1 MENQMKTANGK
12 IPKREISEKQRSG
25 KSRNEK
31 SARKEKRENPGTRN
45 QRETAIGKI
54 PKAESDSVNRENAE
68 KSAEI
73 VEKNAIPEITV
84 SEIIEKKA
92 PSTVAAEV
100 LCSESIE
107 SGKDEATAENVK
119 NLENAKTEKNA
130 VSENT
135 ASSYSTATLSQQ
147 TFSAKNPNS
156 RVARYSFSHPRS
168 VSLFPLSVSQDSLSS
183 FTSPRTAHCVPCPAS
198 RIPLPSSRVSC
209 SSSPIPLRAQSLS
222 VGYGKRIIISNINLA
237 VEGGKIVTLIG
248 PNGSGKSTLLKT
260 LANEISSLGGK
271 VFLLGKNMSS
281 LSEKEIAPHLSI
293 LMTERLKSGKMTCRE
308 VVATGRY
315 PYTGRLGL
323 LSPEDWKKTDEAIS
337 LVHAEEVANSLFSE
351 ISDGQRQRIMLARA
365 VAQDTEV
372 IILDEPTSFLDL
384 RHKIDLMKI
393 IRALAR
399 RQKKAVVLS
408 LHELELVKI
417 VSDIVV
423 CLDGKKIV
431 RNGSPSEIFSGN
443 FINRLYSL
451 SDSEF
456 AAEKCRLNLNFDEK
470 KPQKNPENEIE
481 SKNAETENKTENQPD
496 ENNPDVSFQDK
507 NIQKIHGGPAQCAV
521 AMSEVPPSAS
531 LLRSRLPHS
540 LRNAS
545 RLFQRCRNESSAR
558 GNQKIPQTK
567 NQKLHRTKVIM
578 VQGTMSNA
586 GKSFLVAGLCRVFAQ
601 DGYRVSPFKSQNMAL
616 NSFVTKDGLEMGRAQ
631 VMQAEAAGVE
641 PSVFMNPIL
650 LKPTTDS
657 GSQVIVNGEV
667 FGNMSAREYFK
678 FKKSLVPQIVS
689 AFQKLEETSDIIV
702 IEGAGSPAE
711 INLRENDIVNMGLAE
726 IFGAPVILA
735 ADIDRGGVFAQLL
748 GTAELLSKSER
759 SRIKGF
765 VINKF
770 RGDVSLLESGIKAI
784 EKKTKIPCAGTMPYL
799 KISLDD
805 EDSLSSRFEKKDFS
819 LVNLAVVKLPRI
831 SNFTDFDVF
840 EQIPGVSLNYISSK
854 KDFGNLDDF
863 DLVFLPG
870 SKNTI
875 GDLKWLK
882 ENGFDKKILEFAE
895 KKPVFGICGG
905 YQILGKS
912 ISDPENV
919 EEGGEILGL
928 SLLDTKTVLKKEKTR
943 VQIHGKVKIGFG
955 AAEISR
961 ASPESPAAKAANA
974 TNSADFAEKSFFG
987 FISGKNFEGY
997 EIHNGESEI
1006 GENSAP
1012 ILVKKSTDFVSH
1024 SDSDEKLEKKA
1035 GISESCDSESF
1046 DSEAK
1051 GAVSGNA
1058 AGTYI
1063 HGFFD
1068 GGLAFSLAQKIAL
1081 KKGSDLRNLQNSEFA
1096 GKKSFGKDFSGQTF
1110 RDFKESQYNLLADEI
1125 RKNLDMDAI
1134 YKMLAE
1140 AKV

>member
-1 MENQMKTANGK
+1 MS
-12 IPKREISEKQRSG
+12 P
-25 KSRNEK
+25 
-31 SARKEKRENPGTRN
+31 
-45 QRETAIGKI
+45 
-54 PKAESDSVNRENAE
+54 V
-68 KSAEI
+68 
-73 VEKNAIPEITV
+73 
-84 SEIIEKKA
+84 
-92 PSTVAAEV
+92 
-100 LCSESIE
+100 
-107 SGKDEATAENVK
+107 
-119 NLENAKTEKNA
+119 
-130 VSENT
+130 
-135 ASSYSTATLSQQ
+135 
-147 TFSAKNPNS
+147 
-156 RVARYSFSHPRS
+156 HH
-168 VSLFPLSVSQDSLSS
+168 SLFRV
-183 FTSPRTAHCVPCPAS
+183 
-198 RIPLPSSRVSC
+198 PSSL
-209 SSSPIPLRAQSLS
+209 IPLRTQNLS
-222 VGYGKRIIISNINLA
+222 VGYGKKIIIPEINLS
-237 VEGGKIVTLIG
+237 VEGGKIVALIG

-271 VFLLGKNMSS
+271 VFLLGKNMSA

-293 LMTERLKSGKMTCRE
+293 LMTERLKGGKMTCRE

-323 LSPEDWKKTDEAIS
+323 LSPDDWKKTDEAIS
-337 LVHAEEVANSLFSE
+337 LVHAEEVADSLFSE

-399 RQKKAVVLS
+399 EQKKAVVLS

-417 VSDIVV
+417 VSDVVV

-431 RNGSPSEIFSGN
+431 KTGTPSEIFSGG

-451 SDSEF
+451 SENEF
-456 AAEKCRLNLNFDEK
+456 DAEKCRLNLNFDDK
-470 KPQKNPENEIE
+470 IPQKNPENEE
-481 SKNAETENKTENQPD
+481 SKNMETENKIDINAETETENP
-496 ENNPDVSFQDK
+496 
-507 NIQKIHGGPAQCAV
+507 GGPAQCAV
-521 AMSEVPPSAS
+521 AMSAVS
-531 LLRSRLPHS
+531 LLRSLRSACS

-545 RLFQRCRNESSAR
+545 RRFQRCRNESSAR
-558 GNQKIPQTK
+558 KSQKNSQTK
-567 NQKLHRTKVIM
+567 IHRTKVIM

-641 PSVFMNPIL
+641 PSVFMNPVL

-667 FGNMSAREYFK
+667 LGNMSAREYFS
-678 FKKSLVPQIVS
+678 FKKNLVPQIVS

-702 IEGAGSPAE
+702 VEGAGSPAE

-726 IFGAPVILA
+726 ILGAPVILA

-770 RGDVSLLESGIKAI
+770 RGDVSLLESGIRAI
-784 EKKTKIPCAGTMPYL
+784 EKKSKIPCAGTMPYL

-805 EDSLSSRFEKKDFS
+805 EDSLSERFEKKKFS

-854 KDFGNLDDF
+854 SDFENLDGF

-882 ENGFDKKILEFAE
+882 ENEFDKKIIKFAE

-928 SLLDTKTVLKKEKTR
+928 GLLDTKTVLKKEKTR
-943 VQIHGKVKIGFG
+943 VQIQGKVEIGFG
-955 AAEISR
+955 EAEL
-961 ASPESPAAKAANA
+961 ASNVVDS
-974 TNSADFAEKSFFG
+974 SDSAEKSFFD
-987 FISGKNFEGY
+987 FIDGENFEGY

-1006 GENSAP
+1006 GENSSP
-1012 ILVKKSTDFVSH
+1012 ILVRKTLDFASRA
-1024 SDSDEKLEKKA
+1024 E
-1035 GISESCDSESF
+1035 SESCGKNQEKSGGFEK
-1046 DSEAK
+1046 K
-1051 GAVSGNA
+1051 GAVSGNT

-1068 GGLAFSLAQKIAL
+1068 GSLAFSLAQKIAL
-1081 KKGSDLRNLQNSEFA
+1081 QKGSDLRNLESSELFEKSL
-1096 GKKSFGKDFSGQTF
+1096 GKGFSGKSFRG
-1110 RDFKESQYNLLADEI
+1110 FKESQYNLLADEI
-1125 RKNLDMDAI
+1125 RKNLDIDAI

-1140 AKV
+1140 SKV

>member
-1 MENQMKTANGK
+1 MENQMKTAIGK
-12 IPKREISEKQRSG
+12 IPEQKNSEKQQSG
-25 KSRNEK
+25 KSRSEK
-31 SARKEKRENPGTRN
+31 PARNSNQENPAARKL
-45 QRETAIGKI
+45 RETAIGKI
-54 PKAESDSVNRENAE
+54 PKAKSGGGNRENAEKKSGCVNRENAE
-68 KSAEI
+68 KI
-73 VEKNAIPEITV
+73 
-84 SEIIEKKA
+84 
-92 PSTVAAEV
+92 
-100 LCSESIE
+100 
-107 SGKDEATAENVK
+107 
-119 NLENAKTEKNA
+119 A
-130 VSENT
+130 VSENA
-135 ASSYSTATLSQQ
+135 ASVAVSSMRTSRSTHTESLIPHIESLISH
-147 TFSAKNPNS
+147 SAL
-156 RVARYSFSHPRS
+156 RS
-168 VSLFPLSVSQDSLSS
+168 PSSLSL
-183 FTSPRTAHCVPCPAS
+183 
-198 RIPLPSSRVSC
+198 IPLHTEN
-209 SSSPIPLRAQSLS
+209 LS
-222 VGYGKRIIISNINLA
+222 VGYGKKIIIPGINLA
-237 VEGGKIVTLIG
+237 VESGKIIALIG

-271 VFLLGKNMSS
+271 VFLLGKNISA
-281 LSEKEIAPHLSI
+281 LAEKEIAPHLSI

-323 LSPEDWKKTDEAIS
+323 LSPDDWKRTDEAIS
-337 LVHAEEVANSLFSE
+337 LVHAEEVAESLFSE
-351 ISDGQRQRIMLARA
+351 VSDGQKQRIMLARA

-372 IILDEPTSFLDL
+372 IVLDEPTSFLDL

-393 IRALAR
+393 VRSLAR
-399 RQKKAVVLS
+399 EQKKAVVLS

-417 VSDIVV
+417 VSDVVV

-431 RNGSPSEIFSGN
+431 RTGSPSEIFKGG

-451 SDSEF
+451 SESEF
-456 AAEKCRLNLNFDEK
+456 DAEKCRLNLNFDDEF
-470 KPQKNPENEIE
+470 PQKNPENEN
-481 SKNAETENKTENQPD
+481 KNTEIAEKHGD
-496 ENNPDVSFQDK
+496 SFQSE
-507 NIQKIHGGPAQCAV
+507 NIQKQDIQGGPAQCAV
-521 AMSEVPPSAS
+521 AMSKVPPSAS
-531 LLRSRLPHS
+531 LLRSRLPRS
-540 LRNAS
+540 LRNAP

-558 GNQKIPQTK
+558 K
-567 NQKLHRTKVIM
+567 NQKSPKTKIPKIPKNPKIHRAKVIM

-586 GKSFLVAGLCRVFAQ
+586 GKSFIVAGLCRVFAQ

-631 VMQAEAAGVE
+631 VMQAEAAGAE
-641 PSVFMNPIL
+641 PSVFMNPVL

-667 FGNMSAREYFK
+667 LGNMSAREYFA
-678 FKKSLVPQIVS
+678 FKKKLVPEIVS
-689 AFQKLEETSDIIV
+689 AFKKLEETSDIIV
-702 IEGAGSPAE
+702 VEGAGSPAE

-726 IFGAPVILA
+726 ILGAPVILA

-770 RGDVSLLESGIKAI
+770 RGDVSLLESGIRAI
-784 EKKTKIPCAGTMPYL
+784 EKKTKIPCAGTMPYI

-819 LVNLAVVKLPRI
+819 LVNLAVVKFPRI

-840 EQIPGVSLNYISSK
+840 EQIPGVSLNYVSSK
-854 KDFGNLDDF
+854 KDFENLDDF

-882 ENGFDKKILEFAE
+882 ENGFDRKIIEFAE

-912 ISDPENV
+912 VSDPENV

-928 SLLDTKTVLKKEKTR
+928 GLLDAKTVLKKEKTR
-943 VQIHGKVKIGFG
+943 VQIQGTIEIGIG
-955 AAEISR
+955 TAEISR
-961 ASPESPAAKAANA
+961 ASNMSPAAKAER
-974 TNSADFAEKSFFG
+974 SAEKSFFD
-987 FISGKNFEGY
+987 FISGEKFAGY

-1006 GENSAP
+1006 GENSSP
-1012 ILVKKSTDFVSH
+1012 ILVRKTSDF
-1024 SDSDEKLEKKA
+1024 EARAE
-1035 GISESCDSESF
+1035 SESF
-1046 DSEAK
+1046 GNAPKEFYGSEAK
-1051 GAVSGNA
+1051 GAFSGNA

-1068 GGLAFSLAQKIAL
+1068 GSLAFALAQKLAL
-1081 KKGSDLRNLQNSEFA
+1081 KKGADLKNLEPQ
-1096 GKKSFGKDFSGQTF
+1096 KSFGEGEKIAGQSF

>member
-1 MENQMKTANGK
+1 MENQMKTA
-12 IPKREISEKQRSG
+12 
-25 KSRNEK
+25 
-31 SARKEKRENPGTRN
+31 
-45 QRETAIGKI
+45 IGKI
-54 PKAESDSVNRENAE
+54 PKQETGEKQQSGKSRSKKTARDSVRENPSARNRLETAFGKIPKAKSGGENRENAE
-68 KSAEI
+68 KI
-73 VEKNAIPEITV
+73 
-84 SEIIEKKA
+84 
-92 PSTVAAEV
+92 
-100 LCSESIE
+100 
-107 SGKDEATAENVK
+107 
-119 NLENAKTEKNA
+119 A
-130 VSENT
+130 VSENA
-135 ASSYSTATLSQQ
+135 ASVAVSSMRTSRSTHTESLIPHIESLISH
-147 TFSAKNPNS
+147 SAP
-156 RVARYSFSHPRS
+156 RVPSF
-168 VSLFPLSVSQDSLSS
+168 L
-183 FTSPRTAHCVPCPAS
+183 
-198 RIPLPSSRVSC
+198 
-209 SSSPIPLRAQSLS
+209 SPIPLHTENLS
-222 VGYGKRIIISNINLA
+222 VGYGKKIIIPGINLA
-237 VEGGKIVTLIG
+237 VESGKIVALIG

-271 VFLLGKNMSS
+271 VFLLGKNISA
-281 LSEKEIAPHLSI
+281 LAEKEIAPHLSI

-323 LSPEDWKKTDEAIS
+323 LSPDDWKRTDEAIS
-337 LVHAEEVANSLFSE
+337 LVHAEEVAESLFSE
-351 ISDGQRQRIMLARA
+351 VSDGQKQRIMLARA

-372 IILDEPTSFLDL
+372 IVLDEPTSFLDL

-393 IRALAR
+393 VRSLAR
-399 RQKKAVVLS
+399 EQKKAVVLS

-417 VSDIVV
+417 VSDVVV

-431 RNGSPSEIFSGN
+431 RTGSPSEIFKGG

-451 SDSEF
+451 SESEF
-456 AAEKCRLNLNFDEK
+456 DAEKCRLNLNFDDEF
-470 KPQKNPENEIE
+470 PQKNPENEN
-481 SKNAETENKTENQPD
+481 KNTEIAEKHGD
-496 ENNPDVSFQDK
+496 SFQSE
-507 NIQKIHGGPAQCAV
+507 NIQKQDIQGGPAQCAV
-521 AMSEVPPSAS
+521 AMSKVPPSAS
-531 LLRSRLPHS
+531 LLRSRLPRS
-540 LRNAS
+540 LRNAP

-558 GNQKIPQTK
+558 K
-567 NQKLHRTKVIM
+567 NQKSPKTKIPKIPKNPKIHRAKVIM

-586 GKSFLVAGLCRVFAQ
+586 GKSFIVAGLCRVFAQ

-631 VMQAEAAGVE
+631 VMQAEAAGAE
-641 PSVFMNPIL
+641 PSVFMNPVL

-667 FGNMSAREYFK
+667 LGNMSAREYFA
-678 FKKSLVPQIVS
+678 FKKKLVPEIVS
-689 AFQKLEETSDIIV
+689 AFKKLEETSDIIV
-702 IEGAGSPAE
+702 VEGAGSPAE

-726 IFGAPVILA
+726 ILGAPVILA

-770 RGDVSLLESGIKAI
+770 RGDVSLLESGIRAI
-784 EKKTKIPCAGTMPYL
+784 EKKTKIPCAGTMPYI

-819 LVNLAVVKLPRI
+819 LVNLAVVKFPRI

-840 EQIPGVSLNYISSK
+840 EQIPGVSLNYVSSK
-854 KDFGNLDDF
+854 KDFENLDDF

-882 ENGFDKKILEFAE
+882 ENGFDRKIIEFAE

-912 ISDPENV
+912 VSDPENV

-928 SLLDTKTVLKKEKTR
+928 GLLDAKTVLKKEKTR
-943 VQIHGKVKIGFG
+943 VQIQGTIEIGIG
-955 AAEISR
+955 TAEISR
-961 ASPESPAAKAANA
+961 ASNMSPAAKAER
-974 TNSADFAEKSFFG
+974 SAEKSFFD
-987 FISGKNFEGY
+987 FISGEKFAGY

-1006 GENSAP
+1006 GENSSP
-1012 ILVKKSTDFVSH
+1012 ILVRKTSDF
-1024 SDSDEKLEKKA
+1024 EARAE
-1035 GISESCDSESF
+1035 SESF
-1046 DSEAK
+1046 GNAPKEFYGSEAK
-1051 GAVSGNA
+1051 GAFSGNA

-1068 GGLAFSLAQKIAL
+1068 GSLAFALAQKLAL
-1081 KKGSDLRNLQNSEFA
+1081 KKGADLKNLEPQ
-1096 GKKSFGKDFSGQTF
+1096 KSFGEGEKIAGQSF

>member
-1 MENQMKTANGK
+1 MENQMKTTIGK
-12 IPKREISEKQRSG
+12 IPEQEISEKQRSG
-25 KSRNEK
+25 KSRSEK
-31 SARKEKRENPGTRN
+31 SSENGNRENSETRN
-45 QRETAIGKI
+45 RQETAIGKI
-54 PKAESDSVNRENAE
+54 PKAESGDLNLENAE
-68 KSAEI
+68 SAFSKLI
-73 VEKNAIPEITV
+73 EKAAVSEKAIPENADSANV
-84 SEIIEKKA
+84 VGKSS
-92 PSTVAAEV
+92 STVAAEY
-100 LCSESIE
+100 LCSENIGNGKIE
-107 SGKDEATAENVK
+107 LSANAVPENVD
-119 NLENAKTEKNA
+119 
-130 VSENT
+130 
-135 ASSYSTATLSQQ
+135 SSIFALSQQ
-147 TFSAKNPNS
+147 TSSVQSSSS
-156 RVARYSFSHPRS
+156 RVLRSSFS
-168 VSLFPLSVSQDSLSS
+168 
-183 FTSPRTAHCVPCPAS
+183 SPRTAASHVPSSVYSVASSCSEQSISPIVSPVPIPLSRVPCP
-198 RIPLPSSRVSC
+198 SSL
-209 SSSPIPLRAQSLS
+209 IPLRTQNLS
-222 VGYGKRIIISNINLA
+222 VGYGKKIIIPEINLA
-237 VEGGKIVTLIG
+237 VEGGKIVALIG

-323 LSPEDWKKTDEAIS
+323 LSPDDWKKTDDAIS
-337 LVHAEEVANSLFSE
+337 LVHAEEVADSLFSE

-399 RQKKAVVLS
+399 VQKKAVVLS

-417 VSDIVV
+417 VSDVVV

-431 RNGSPSEIFSGN
+431 RTGTPSEIFSGG

-451 SDSEF
+451 SESEF
-456 AAEKCRLNLNFDEK
+456 DAEKCRLNLNFTDEI
-470 KPQKNPENEIE
+470 PQKNPENASDE
-481 SKNAETENKTENQPD
+481 SKNVKTENKIDENSETEIETEKNINTETETENP
-496 ENNPDVSFQDK
+496 
-507 NIQKIHGGPAQCAV
+507 GGPAQRAV
-521 AMSEVPPSAS
+521 AMSAVS
-531 LLRSRLPHS
+531 LLRSLRSACS

-545 RLFQRCRNESSAR
+545 RRFQRCRNESSAR
-558 GNQKIPQTK
+558 KSQNNTQTKIQKISSK
-567 NQKLHRTKVIM
+567 NQKAHRAKVIM

-631 VMQAEAAGVE
+631 VMQAEAAGAE

-667 FGNMSAREYFK
+667 LGNMSAREYFS
-678 FKKSLVPQIVS
+678 FKKKLVPQIVS

-702 IEGAGSPAE
+702 VEGAGSPAE

-726 IFGAPVILA
+726 ILGAPVILA

-770 RGDVSLLESGIKAI
+770 RGDVSLLESGIRAI
-784 EKKTKIPCAGTMPYL
+784 EKKTGIPCAGTMPYL

-805 EDSLSSRFEKKDFS
+805 EDSLSERFEKKDFS

-840 EQIPGVSLNYISSK
+840 EQISGVSLNYISSK
-854 KDFGNLDDF
+854 SDFENLDGF

-875 GDLKWLK
+875 GDLKLLK
-882 ENGFDKKILEFAE
+882 ENGFDKKIIKFAE

-928 SLLDTKTVLKKEKTR
+928 GLLDTKTVLKKEKTR
-943 VQIHGKVKIGFG
+943 VQIQGKVKIGFG
-955 AAEISR
+955 TEVR
-961 ASPESPAAKAANA
+961 ASNVVDSVH
-974 TNSADFAEKSFFG
+974 SSDSAEKSFFD
-987 FISGKNFEGY
+987 FIDGKNFEGY

-1012 ILVKKSTDFVSH
+1012 ILVKKSAVFVSRA
-1024 SDSDEKLEKKA
+1024 E
-1035 GISESCDSESF
+1035 SESCGKNQEKSGGF
-1046 DSEAK
+1046 EAK
-1051 GAVSGNA
+1051 GAVFGNV

-1068 GGLAFSLAQKIAL
+1068 GSLAFSLAQKIAL
-1081 KKGSDLRNLQNSEFA
+1081 QKGSDLRNLESSKFSEQ
-1096 GKKSFGKDFSGQTF
+1096 SFRG
-1110 RDFKESQYNLLADEI
+1110 FKESQYNLLADEI

-1134 YKMLAE
+1134 YKILAE
-1140 AKV
+1140 SKV

>member
-1 MENQMKTANGK
+1 MENQMKTAIGK
-12 IPKREISEKQRSG
+12 IPKQENSEKQRSG
-25 KSRNEK
+25 KSRSEK
-31 SARKEKRENPGTRN
+31 SAVNDNRENPEARTR
-45 QRETAIGKI
+45 QETAIGKI
-54 PKAESDSVNRENAE
+54 PKAESDGVNRENAE
-68 KSAEI
+68 KSTESI
-73 VEKNAIPEITV
+73 ENAFSKVVAILGKVV
-84 SEIIEKKA
+84 SANVAGKSSSII
-92 PSTVAAEV
+92 AAES
-100 LCSESIE
+100 LCSEKIGNGKIE
-107 SGKDEATAENVK
+107 LSANAVP
-119 NLENAKTEKNA
+119 ENA
-130 VSENT
+130 
-135 ASSYSTATLSQQ
+135 ASSFAAPSQK
-147 TFSAKNPNS
+147 TFSAQNPNS
-156 RVARYSFSHPRS
+156 RV
-168 VSLFPLSVSQDSLSS
+168 SLSS
-183 FTSPRTAHCVPCPAS
+183 FSSTCTAAS
-198 RIPLPSSRVSC
+198 HVPSSVSPVASSC
-209 SSSPIPLRAQSLS
+209 SEQSISPIVSPVPHSLSRVPSSLIPLRAQNLS
-222 VGYGKRIIISNINLA
+222 VGYGKKIIIPEINLS

-323 LSPEDWKKTDEAIS
+323 LSPDDWKKTDEAIS
-337 LVHAEEVANSLFSE
+337 LVHAEEVADSLFSE

-372 IILDEPTSFLDL
+372 IVLDEPTSFLDL

-399 RQKKAVVLS
+399 EQKKAVVLS

-417 VSDIVV
+417 VSDVVV

-431 RNGSPSEIFSGN
+431 KTGSPSEIFSGG

-451 SDSEF
+451 SESEF
-456 AAEKCRLNLNFDEK
+456 DAEKCRLNLNFDDK
-470 KPQKNPENEIE
+470 IPQKNLENGNEE
-481 SKNAETENKTENQPD
+481 SKNSGTENKIDKNNSAIENQGD
-496 ENNPDVSFQDK
+496 SVQNK
-507 NIQKIHGGPAQCAV
+507 NIQENLGGPAQRAV
-521 AMSEVPPSAS
+521 AMSAVS
-531 LLRSRLPHS
+531 LLRSLRYACS

-545 RLFQRCRNESSAR
+545 RRFQRCRNESSAR
-558 GNQKIPQTK
+558 KSQKIS
-567 NQKLHRTKVIM
+567 HRAKVIM

-631 VMQAEAAGVE
+631 VMQAEAAGAE
-641 PSVFMNPIL
+641 PSVFMNPVL

-667 FGNMSAREYFK
+667 LGNMSAREYFS
-678 FKKSLVPQIVS
+678 FKKKLVPQIVS

-702 IEGAGSPAE
+702 VEGAGSPAE

-726 IFGAPVILA
+726 ILGAPVILA

-784 EKKTKIPCAGTMPYL
+784 EKKTGIPCAGTMPYI

-805 EDSLSSRFEKKDFS
+805 EDSLSERFEKKDFS

-840 EQIPGVSLNYISSK
+840 EQISGVSLNYISSK
-854 KDFGNLDDF
+854 SDFENLDVF

-882 ENGFDKKILEFAE
+882 ENGFDKKIINFAG

-928 SLLDTKTVLKKEKTR
+928 GLLDTKTILKKEKTR
-943 VQIHGKVKIGFG
+943 VQIKGKVKIGFG
-955 AAEISR
+955 EAELSCSSP
-961 ASPESPAAKAANA
+961 ASLAAKAK
-974 TNSADFAEKSFFG
+974 NSVHSSEKSFFD
-987 FISGKNFEGY
+987 FIDSENFEGY

-1006 GENSAP
+1006 GENSVP
-1012 ILVKKSTDFVSH
+1012 ILVKKSADFVSRAE
-1024 SDSDEKLEKKA
+1024 SDFCGKNQEKS
-1035 GISESCDSESF
+1035 GGFESC

-1051 GAVSGNA
+1051 GAVFGNA

-1068 GGLAFSLAQKIAL
+1068 GALAFSLAQKIAL
-1081 KKGSDLRNLQNSEFA
+1081 QKGSDLRNLESS
-1096 GKKSFGKDFSGQTF
+1096 KSFEKSLENGFSEKSF
-1110 RDFKESQYNLLADEI
+1110 RGFKESQYNLLADEI

>member
-1 MENQMKTANGK
+1 MENQMKTA
-12 IPKREISEKQRSG
+12 
-25 KSRNEK
+25 
-31 SARKEKRENPGTRN
+31 
-45 QRETAIGKI
+45 IGKI
-54 PKAESDSVNRENAE
+54 PKQETGEKQQSGKSRSKKTARDSVRENPSARNRLETAFGKIPKAKSGGENRENAEKKSGCVNRENAE
-68 KSAEI
+68 KI
-73 VEKNAIPEITV
+73 
-84 SEIIEKKA
+84 
-92 PSTVAAEV
+92 
-100 LCSESIE
+100 
-107 SGKDEATAENVK
+107 
-119 NLENAKTEKNA
+119 A
-130 VSENT
+130 VSENA
-135 ASSYSTATLSQQ
+135 ASVAVSSMRTSRSTHTESLIPHIESLISH
-147 TFSAKNPNS
+147 SAL
-156 RVARYSFSHPRS
+156 RS
-168 VSLFPLSVSQDSLSS
+168 PSSLSL
-183 FTSPRTAHCVPCPAS
+183 
-198 RIPLPSSRVSC
+198 IPLHTEN
-209 SSSPIPLRAQSLS
+209 LS
-222 VGYGKRIIISNINLA
+222 VGYGKKIIIPGINLA
-237 VEGGKIVTLIG
+237 VESGKIIALIG

-271 VFLLGKNMSS
+271 VFLLGKNISA
-281 LSEKEIAPHLSI
+281 LAEKEIAPHLSI

-323 LSPEDWKKTDEAIS
+323 LSPDDWKRTDEAIS
-337 LVHAEEVANSLFSE
+337 LVHAEEVAESLFSE
-351 ISDGQRQRIMLARA
+351 VSDGQKQRIMLARA

-372 IILDEPTSFLDL
+372 IVLDEPTSFLDL

-393 IRALAR
+393 VRSLAR
-399 RQKKAVVLS
+399 EQKKAVVLS

-417 VSDIVV
+417 VSDVVV

-431 RNGSPSEIFSGN
+431 RTGSPSEIFKGG

-451 SDSEF
+451 SESEF
-456 AAEKCRLNLNFDEK
+456 DAEKCRLNLNFDDEF
-470 KPQKNPENEIE
+470 PQKNPENEN
-481 SKNAETENKTENQPD
+481 KNTEIAEKHGD
-496 ENNPDVSFQDK
+496 SFQSE
-507 NIQKIHGGPAQCAV
+507 NIQKQDIQGGPAQCAV
-521 AMSEVPPSAS
+521 AMSKVPPSAS
-531 LLRSRLPHS
+531 LLRSRLPRS
-540 LRNAS
+540 LRNAP

-558 GNQKIPQTK
+558 K
-567 NQKLHRTKVIM
+567 NQKSPKTKIPKIPKNPKIHRAKVIM

-586 GKSFLVAGLCRVFAQ
+586 GKSFIVAGLCRVFAQ

-631 VMQAEAAGVE
+631 VMQAEAAGAE
-641 PSVFMNPIL
+641 PSVFMNPVL

-667 FGNMSAREYFK
+667 LGNMSAREYFA
-678 FKKSLVPQIVS
+678 FKKKLVPEIVS
-689 AFQKLEETSDIIV
+689 AFKKLEETSDIIV
-702 IEGAGSPAE
+702 VEGAGSPAE

-726 IFGAPVILA
+726 ILGAPVILA

-770 RGDVSLLESGIKAI
+770 RGDVSLLESGIRAI
-784 EKKTKIPCAGTMPYL
+784 EKKTKIPCAGTIPYI

-819 LVNLAVVKLPRI
+819 LVNLAVVKFPRI

-840 EQIPGVSLNYISSK
+840 EQIPGVSLNYVSSK
-854 KDFGNLDDF
+854 KDFENLDDF

-882 ENGFDKKILEFAE
+882 ENGFDRKIIEFAE

-912 ISDPENV
+912 VSDPENV

-928 SLLDTKTVLKKEKTR
+928 GLLDAKTVLKKEKTR
-943 VQIHGKVKIGFG
+943 VQIQGTIEIGIG
-955 AAEISR
+955 TAEISR
-961 ASPESPAAKAANA
+961 ASNMSPAAKAER
-974 TNSADFAEKSFFG
+974 SAEKSFFD
-987 FISGKNFEGY
+987 FISGEKFAGY

-1006 GENSAP
+1006 GENSSP
-1012 ILVKKSTDFVSH
+1012 ILVRKTSDF
-1024 SDSDEKLEKKA
+1024 EARAE
-1035 GISESCDSESF
+1035 SESF
-1046 DSEAK
+1046 GNAPKEFYGSEAK
-1051 GAVSGNA
+1051 GAFSGNA

-1068 GGLAFSLAQKIAL
+1068 GSLAFALAQKLAL
-1081 KKGSDLRNLQNSEFA
+1081 KKGADLKNLEPQ
-1096 GKKSFGKDFSGQTF
+1096 KSFGEGEKIAGQSF

>member
-12 IPKREISEKQRSG
+12 IPKQEISKKRQSG
-25 KSRNEK
+25 KSRSEK
-31 SARKEKRENPGTRN
+31 LVKNGKRENPEARN
-45 QRETAIGKI
+45 QRKTAIGKI
-54 PKAESDSVNRENAE
+54 PKAESGNVNREN
-68 KSAEI
+68 
-73 VEKNAIPEITV
+73 
-84 SEIIEKKA
+84 
-92 PSTVAAEV
+92 
-100 LCSESIE
+100 
-107 SGKDEATAENVK
+107 SGNVTENI
-119 NLENAKTEKNA
+119 
-130 VSENT
+130 ENT
-135 ASSYSTATLSQQ
+135 
-147 TFSAKNPNS
+147 P
-156 RVARYSFSHPRS
+156 
-168 VSLFPLSVSQDSLSS
+168 
-183 FTSPRTAHCVPCPAS
+183 
-198 RIPLPSSRVSC
+198 PSSL
-209 SSSPIPLRAQSLS
+209 IPLRTQSLS
-222 VGYGKRIIISNINLA
+222 VGYGKKIIIPEINLS

-260 LANEISSLGGK
+260 LANEISFLGGK
-271 VFLLGKNMSS
+271 VFLLGKNMSA

-323 LSPEDWKKTDEAIS
+323 LSPDDWKKTDEAIS
-337 LVHAEEVANSLFSE
+337 LVHAEKVADSLFSE

-399 RQKKAVVLS
+399 EQKKAVVLS

-417 VSDIVV
+417 VSDVVV

-431 RNGSPSEIFSGN
+431 RTGTPSEIFSGG

-451 SDSEF
+451 SESEF
-456 AAEKCRLNLNFDEK
+456 DAEKCRLNLNFTDETV
-470 KPQKNPENEIE
+470 QKNPG
-481 SKNAETENKTENQPD
+481 SKNQANEKIPD
-496 ENNPDVSFQDK
+496 YSFQNK
-507 NIQKIHGGPAQCAV
+507 NIQENQGGPAQCAG
-521 AMSEVPPSAS
+521 AMSKVPPSAS
-531 LLRSRLPHS
+531 LLRSLRSACS
-540 LRNAS
+540 LCNAS
-545 RLFQRCRNESSAR
+545 RLFQRCRNESFAR
-558 GNQKIPQTK
+558 KSQNPQTK
-567 NQKLHRTKVIM
+567 NQGKNHRAKVIM

-631 VMQAEAAGVE
+631 VMQAEAAGAE
-641 PSVFMNPIL
+641 PSVFMNPVL

-667 FGNMSAREYFK
+667 LGNMSAREYFS
-678 FKKSLVPQIVS
+678 FKKNLVPQIVS
-689 AFQKLEETSDIIV
+689 AFKKLEETSDIIV
-702 IEGAGSPAE
+702 VEGAGSPAE

-726 IFGAPVILA
+726 ILGAPVILA

-784 EKKTKIPCAGTMPYL
+784 EKKTRIPCAGTMPYL

-805 EDSLSSRFEKKDFS
+805 EDSLSDRFEKKDFL

-840 EQIPGVSLNYISSK
+840 EQISGVSLNYISSK
-854 KDFGNLDDF
+854 SDFENLDDF

-882 ENGFDKKILEFAE
+882 ANGLDKKIIEFAE

-912 ISDPENV
+912 ISDPESI

-928 SLLDTKTVLKKEKTR
+928 GLLDIKTVLKKEKTR
-943 VQIHGKVKIGFG
+943 VQIKGKVKIGFG
-955 AAEISR
+955 EAEL
-961 ASPESPAAKAANA
+961 ASNLMD
-974 TNSADFAEKSFFG
+974 SADSKEKSFFD
-987 FISGKNFEGY
+987 FIDGENFEGY

-1006 GENSAP
+1006 GENSSP
-1012 ILVKKSTDFVSH
+1012 VLVKKALDFESRYF
-1024 SDSDEKLEKKA
+1024 A
-1035 GISESCDSESF
+1035 GSQGKSGGF
-1046 DSEAK
+1046 EAK
-1051 GAVSGNA
+1051 GAVSGNV

-1068 GGLAFSLAQKIAL
+1068 GSLAFALAQKLAL
-1081 KKGSDLRNLQNSEFA
+1081 QKGSDLRNLESSESSGKESFR
-1096 GKKSFGKDFSGQTF
+1096 KKSFRNDFSEKSF

-1140 AKV
+1140 SRV

>member
-1 MENQMKTANGK
+1 MENKMKTAIGK
-12 IPKREISEKQRSG
+12 VPKQEISEKQRSG

-31 SARKEKRENPGTRN
+31 SARNGVRENPEAEK

-54 PKAESDSVNRENAE
+54 PKRESDGLNREPAE
-68 KSAEI
+68 
-73 VEKNAIPEITV
+73 NGT
-84 SEIIEKKA
+84 EIIEKIADSEIAASKNV
-92 PSTVAAEV
+92 VAGESSSASENFGNGNTFSDIAVPETAEV
-100 LCSESIE
+100 PQTPPQTESF
-107 SGKDEATAENVK
+107 SA
-119 NLENAKTEKNA
+119 
-130 VSENT
+130 
-135 ASSYSTATLSQQ
+135 ASSLQ
-147 TFSAKNPNS
+147 TSS
-156 RVARYSFSHPRS
+156 VRS
-168 VSLFPLSVSQDSLSS
+168 S
-183 FTSPRTAHCVPCPAS
+183 
-198 RIPLPSSRVSC
+198 SSRVSR
-209 SSSPIPLRAQSLS
+209 SSFSSVSRVPHPSSLIPLCTQNLS
-222 VGYGKRIIISNINLA
+222 VGYGKKIIIPKINLA
-237 VEGGKIVTLIG
+237 VEGGKIVALIG

-271 VFLLGKNMSS
+271 VFLLGKNISA
-281 LSEKEIAPHLSI
+281 LAEKEIAPHLSI

-315 PYTGRLGL
+315 PYTGRLGI
-323 LSPEDWKKTDEAIS
+323 LSPDDWKMTDEAIS
-337 LVHAEEVANSLFSE
+337 LVHAEKVAGSLFSE
-351 ISDGQRQRIMLARA
+351 VSDGQKQRIMLARA
-365 VAQDTEV
+365 VAQNTEV
-372 IILDEPTSFLDL
+372 IVLDEPTSFLDL

-393 IRALAR
+393 VRALAR
-399 RQKKAVVLS
+399 EQKKAVVLS

-417 VSDIVV
+417 VSDVVV

-431 RNGSPSEIFSGN
+431 KTGAPSEIFSGS
-443 FINRLYSL
+443 FINRLYNL
-451 SDSEF
+451 SESEF
-456 AAEKCRLNLNFDEK
+456 DAEKCRLNLNFEDK
-470 KPQKNPENEIE
+470 IPQKNLENEK
-481 SKNAETENKTENQPD
+481 KNSETAKNQTN
-496 ENNPDVSFQDK
+496 EKNPGDSFQSE
-507 NIQKIHGGPAQCAV
+507 NIQKQDIPGGPAQCAV
-521 AMSEVPPSAS
+521 AMSEVA
-531 LLRSRLPHS
+531 LLRSLRSACS

-558 GNQKIPQTK
+558 KSQK
-567 NQKLHRTKVIM
+567 NHRAKVIM

-641 PSVFMNPIL
+641 PSVFMNPVL

-667 FGNMSAREYFK
+667 LGNMSAREYFA
-678 FKKSLVPQIVS
+678 FKKNLVPQIVS
-689 AFQKLEETSDIIV
+689 AFKKLEETSDIIV

-726 IFGAPVILA
+726 ILGAPVILA

-759 SRIKGF
+759 ARIKGF

-770 RGDVSLLESGIKAI
+770 RGDVSLLESGIRAI

-805 EDSLSSRFEKKDFS
+805 EDSLSDRFKKKNFS

-854 KDFGNLDDF
+854 KDFGNLDGF

-875 GDLKWLK
+875 GDLRWLK
-882 ENGFDKKILEFAE
+882 ENGFDRKIIEFAE
-895 KKPVFGICGG
+895 KRAVFGICGG
-905 YQILGKS
+905 YQILGKT

-928 SLLDTKTVLKKEKTR
+928 GLLDIKTVLKKEKTR
-943 VQIHGKVKIGFG
+943 VQIQGTLEIGG
-955 AAEISR
+955 GTAEISH
-961 ASPESPAAKAANA
+961 SSNMSPAA
-974 TNSADFAEKSFFG
+974 SEERSEEKSFFG
-987 FISGKNFEGY
+987 FISGENFEGY

-1012 ILVKKSTDFVSH
+1012 ILVRKSADF
-1024 SDSDEKLEKKA
+1024 
-1035 GISESCDSESF
+1035 ESRTESESF
-1046 DSEAK
+1046 GNAQKNFGGSEAK

-1068 GGLAFSLAQKIAL
+1068 GSLAFSLAQKLAL
-1081 KKGSDLRNLQNSEFA
+1081 QKGADLKNLGATKSSEENFR
-1096 GKKSFGKDFSGQTF
+1096 KDFSGKSF

>member
-1 MENQMKTANGK
+1 MENQMKTA
-12 IPKREISEKQRSG
+12 
-25 KSRNEK
+25 
-31 SARKEKRENPGTRN
+31 
-45 QRETAIGKI
+45 IGKI
-54 PKAESDSVNRENAE
+54 PKQETGEKQQSGKSRSKKTARDSVRENPSARNRLETAFGKIPKAKSGGENRENAEKKSGCVNRENAE
-68 KSAEI
+68 KI
-73 VEKNAIPEITV
+73 
-84 SEIIEKKA
+84 
-92 PSTVAAEV
+92 
-100 LCSESIE
+100 
-107 SGKDEATAENVK
+107 
-119 NLENAKTEKNA
+119 A
-130 VSENT
+130 VSENA
-135 ASSYSTATLSQQ
+135 ASVAVSSMRTSRSTHTESLIPHIESLISH
-147 TFSAKNPNS
+147 SAL
-156 RVARYSFSHPRS
+156 RS
-168 VSLFPLSVSQDSLSS
+168 PSSLSL
-183 FTSPRTAHCVPCPAS
+183 
-198 RIPLPSSRVSC
+198 IPLHTEN
-209 SSSPIPLRAQSLS
+209 LS
-222 VGYGKRIIISNINLA
+222 VGYGKKIIIPGINLA
-237 VEGGKIVTLIG
+237 VESGKIIALIG

-271 VFLLGKNMSS
+271 VFLLGKNISA
-281 LSEKEIAPHLSI
+281 LAEKEIAPHLSI

-323 LSPEDWKKTDEAIS
+323 LSPDDWKRTDEAIS
-337 LVHAEEVANSLFSE
+337 LVHAEEVAESLFSE
-351 ISDGQRQRIMLARA
+351 VSDGQKQRIMLARA

-372 IILDEPTSFLDL
+372 IVLDEPTSFLDL

-393 IRALAR
+393 VRSLAR
-399 RQKKAVVLS
+399 EQKKAVVLS

-417 VSDIVV
+417 VSDVVV

-431 RNGSPSEIFSGN
+431 RTGSPSEIFKGG

-451 SDSEF
+451 SESEF
-456 AAEKCRLNLNFDEK
+456 DAEKCRLNLNFDDEF
-470 KPQKNPENEIE
+470 PQKNPENEN
-481 SKNAETENKTENQPD
+481 KNTEIAEKHGD
-496 ENNPDVSFQDK
+496 SFQSE
-507 NIQKIHGGPAQCAV
+507 NIQKQDIQGGPAQCAV
-521 AMSEVPPSAS
+521 AMSKVPPSAS
-531 LLRSRLPHS
+531 LLRSRLPRS
-540 LRNAS
+540 LRNAP

-558 GNQKIPQTK
+558 K
-567 NQKLHRTKVIM
+567 NQKSPKTKIPKIPKNPKIHRAKVIM

-586 GKSFLVAGLCRVFAQ
+586 GKSFIVAGLCRVFAQ

-631 VMQAEAAGVE
+631 VMQAEAAGAE
-641 PSVFMNPIL
+641 PSVFMNPVL

-667 FGNMSAREYFK
+667 LGNMSAREYFA
-678 FKKSLVPQIVS
+678 FKKKLVPEIVS
-689 AFQKLEETSDIIV
+689 AFKKLEETSDIIV
-702 IEGAGSPAE
+702 VEGAGSPAE

-726 IFGAPVILA
+726 ILGAPVILA

-770 RGDVSLLESGIKAI
+770 RGDVSLLESGIRAI
-784 EKKTKIPCAGTMPYL
+784 EKKTKIPCAGTMPYI

-819 LVNLAVVKLPRI
+819 LVNLAVVKFPRI

-840 EQIPGVSLNYISSK
+840 EQIPGVSLNYVSSK
-854 KDFGNLDDF
+854 KDFENLDDF

-882 ENGFDKKILEFAE
+882 ENGFDRKIIEFAE

-912 ISDPENV
+912 VSDPENV

-928 SLLDTKTVLKKEKTR
+928 GLLDAKTVLKKEKTR
-943 VQIHGKVKIGFG
+943 VQIQGTIEIGIG
-955 AAEISR
+955 TAEISR
-961 ASPESPAAKAANA
+961 ASNMSPAAKAER
-974 TNSADFAEKSFFG
+974 SAEKSFFD
-987 FISGKNFEGY
+987 FISGEKFAGY

-1006 GENSAP
+1006 GENSSP
-1012 ILVKKSTDFVSH
+1012 ILVRKTSDF
-1024 SDSDEKLEKKA
+1024 EARAE
-1035 GISESCDSESF
+1035 SESF
-1046 DSEAK
+1046 GNAPKEFYGSEAK
-1051 GAVSGNA
+1051 GAFSGNA

-1068 GGLAFSLAQKIAL
+1068 GSLAFALAQKLAL
-1081 KKGSDLRNLQNSEFA
+1081 KKGADLKNLEPQ
-1096 GKKSFGKDFSGQTF
+1096 KSFGEGEKIAGQSF

>member
-1 MENQMKTANGK
+1 
-12 IPKREISEKQRSG
+12 
-25 KSRNEK
+25 
-31 SARKEKRENPGTRN
+31 
-45 QRETAIGKI
+45 
-54 PKAESDSVNRENAE
+54 
-68 KSAEI
+68 
-73 VEKNAIPEITV
+73 
-84 SEIIEKKA
+84 
-92 PSTVAAEV
+92 
-100 LCSESIE
+100 
-107 SGKDEATAENVK
+107 
-119 NLENAKTEKNA
+119 
-130 VSENT
+130 
-135 ASSYSTATLSQQ
+135 
-147 TFSAKNPNS
+147 
-156 RVARYSFSHPRS
+156 
-168 VSLFPLSVSQDSLSS
+168 
-183 FTSPRTAHCVPCPAS
+183 
-198 RIPLPSSRVSC
+198 
-209 SSSPIPLRAQSLS
+209 
-222 VGYGKRIIISNINLA
+222 
-237 VEGGKIVTLIG
+237 
-248 PNGSGKSTLLKT
+248 
-260 LANEISSLGGK
+260 
-271 VFLLGKNMSS
+271 
-281 LSEKEIAPHLSI
+281 
-293 LMTERLKSGKMTCRE
+293 MTERLKGGKMTCRE

-323 LSPEDWKKTDEAIS
+323 LSPDDWKKTDEAIS
-337 LVHAEEVANSLFSE
+337 LVHAQEVANSLFSE

-393 IRALAR
+393 IRSLAR
-399 RQKKAVVLS
+399 NQKKAVVLS

-417 VSDIVV
+417 VSDVVV

-431 RNGSPSEIFSGN
+431 RTGTPSEIFSGN

-456 AAEKCRLNLNFDEK
+456 DAEKCRLNLNFDDK
-470 KPQKNPENEIE
+470 NPQKNPQDEI
-481 SKNAETENKTENQPD
+481 P
-496 ENNPDVSFQDK
+496 
-507 NIQKIHGGPAQCAV
+507 GGPAQCAV
-521 AMSEVPPSAS
+521 AMSEVP
-531 LLRSRLPHS
+531 LLRSPRFACS

-545 RLFQRCRNESSAR
+545 RLYQRCRNESAAR
-558 GNQKIPQTK
+558 GNQKIPSK
-567 NQKLHRTKVIM
+567 VHHAKVIM

-667 FGNMSAREYFK
+667 LGNMSAREYFK

-726 IFGAPVILA
+726 ILGAPVILA

-854 KDFGNLDDF
+854 KDFENLDDF

-882 ENGFDKKILEFAE
+882 ENGFDKKIIEFAE

-919 EEGGEILGL
+919 EEGGEISGL
-928 SLLDTKTVLKKEKTR
+928 SLLDIKTVLKKEKTR
-943 VQIHGKVKIGFG
+943 VQIKGKVKIGFG
-955 AAEISR
+955 AAEISS
-961 ASPESPAAKAANA
+961 ASLAAKIANA
-974 TNSADFAEKSFFG
+974 VKSADSAEKSFFD
-987 FISGKNFEGY
+987 FIDGENFEGY

-1012 ILVKKSTDFVSH
+1012 ILVKKAETDFVSC
-1024 SDSDEKLEKKA
+1024 SDSDEKVEKKSGA
-1035 GISESCDSESF
+1035 SESCDSESF

-1068 GGLAFSLAQKIAL
+1068 GELAFSLAQKIAL

-1096 GKKSFGKDFSGQTF
+1096 GKKFFGKAFSGQTF

>member
-1 MENQMKTANGK
+1 MENHMKTAIGK
-12 IPKREISEKQRSG
+12 IPKQENSEKQRSG
-25 KSRNEK
+25 KSRSEK
-31 SARKEKRENPGTRN
+31 SAVNDNRENPEARTR
-45 QRETAIGKI
+45 QETAIGKI
-54 PKAESDSVNRENAE
+54 PKAESDGVNRENAE
-68 KSAEI
+68 KSTESI
-73 VEKNAIPEITV
+73 ENAFSKVVAILGKVV
-84 SEIIEKKA
+84 SANVAGKSSSII
-92 PSTVAAEV
+92 AAES
-100 LCSESIE
+100 LCSEKIGNGKIE
-107 SGKDEATAENVK
+107 LSANAVP
-119 NLENAKTEKNA
+119 ENA
-130 VSENT
+130 
-135 ASSYSTATLSQQ
+135 ASSFAAPSQK
-147 TFSAKNPNS
+147 TFSAQNPNS
-156 RVARYSFSHPRS
+156 RV
-168 VSLFPLSVSQDSLSS
+168 SLSS
-183 FTSPRTAHCVPCPAS
+183 FSSTCTAASHVLSSVSSVASSCSEQSISPIVSPVPHSLS
-198 RIPLPSSRVSC
+198 RVPSSL
-209 SSSPIPLRAQSLS
+209 IPLRAQNLS
-222 VGYGKRIIISNINLA
+222 VGYGKKIIIPEINLS

-293 LMTERLKSGKMTCRE
+293 LMTERLKGGKMTCRE

-323 LSPEDWKKTDEAIS
+323 LSPDDWKKTDDAIS
-337 LVHAEEVANSLFSE
+337 LVHAEEVADSLFSE

-372 IILDEPTSFLDL
+372 IVLDEPTSFLDL

-399 RQKKAVVLS
+399 EQKKAVVLS

-417 VSDIVV
+417 VSDVVV

-431 RNGSPSEIFSGN
+431 KTGTPSEIFSGG

-456 AAEKCRLNLNFDEK
+456 DAEKCRLNLNFDDK
-470 KPQKNPENEIE
+470 ILQKNPENEIE
-481 SKNAETENKTENQPD
+481 PKNAETENNS
-496 ENNPDVSFQDK
+496 DVSFQDK
-507 NIQKIHGGPAQCAV
+507 NIQKIQGGPAQRAV

-531 LLRSRLPHS
+531 LLRSPRFACL

-545 RLFQRCRNESSAR
+545 RLYQRCRNESSAR
-558 GNQKIPQTK
+558 GNQTK
-567 NQKLHRTKVIM
+567 NHRAKVIM

-631 VMQAEAAGVE
+631 VMQAEAAGAE
-641 PSVFMNPIL
+641 PSVFMNPVL

-667 FGNMSAREYFK
+667 LGNMSAREYFS
-678 FKKSLVPQIVS
+678 FKKKLVPQIVS

-702 IEGAGSPAE
+702 VEGAGSPAE

-726 IFGAPVILA
+726 ILGAPVILA

-784 EKKTKIPCAGTMPYL
+784 EKKTKIPCAGTMPYI

-805 EDSLSSRFEKKDFS
+805 EDSLSERFEKKDFS

-840 EQIPGVSLNYISSK
+840 EQISGVSLNYISSK
-854 KDFGNLDDF
+854 SDFENLDVF

-882 ENGFDKKILEFAE
+882 ENGFDKKIINFAG

-928 SLLDTKTVLKKEKTR
+928 GLLDTKTILKKEKTR
-943 VQIHGKVKIGFG
+943 VQIKGKVKIGFG
-955 AAEISR
+955 EAELSCSSP
-961 ASPESPAAKAANA
+961 ASLAAKAK
-974 TNSADFAEKSFFG
+974 NSVHSSEKSFFD
-987 FISGKNFEGY
+987 FIDSENFEGY

-1006 GENSAP
+1006 GENSVP
-1012 ILVKKSTDFVSH
+1012 ILVKKSADFVSRAE
-1024 SDSDEKLEKKA
+1024 SDFCGKNQEKS
-1035 GISESCDSESF
+1035 GGFESC

-1051 GAVSGNA
+1051 GAVFGNA

-1068 GGLAFSLAQKIAL
+1068 GALAFSLAQKIAL
-1081 KKGSDLRNLQNSEFA
+1081 QKGSDLRNLESSESFEKSLEN
-1096 GKKSFGKDFSGQTF
+1096 GFSEKSFRG
-1110 RDFKESQYNLLADEI
+1110 FKESQYNLLADEI

>member
-1 MENQMKTANGK
+1 MENQMETAIGK
-12 IPKREISEKQRSG
+12 IPKQENSEKQRSG
-25 KSRNEK
+25 KSR
-31 SARKEKRENPGTRN
+31 S
-45 QRETAIGKI
+45 
-54 PKAESDSVNRENAE
+54 E
-68 KSAEI
+68 KSAENG
-73 VEKNAIPEITV
+73 VRENPEM
-84 SEIIEKKA
+84 
-92 PSTVAAEV
+92 
-100 LCSESIE
+100 
-107 SGKDEATAENVK
+107 EN
-119 NLENAKTEKNA
+119 
-130 VSENT
+130 
-135 ASSYSTATLSQQ
+135 Q
-147 TFSAKNPNS
+147 
-156 RVARYSFSHPRS
+156 
-168 VSLFPLSVSQDSLSS
+168 
-183 FTSPRTAHCVPCPAS
+183 
-198 RIPLPSSRVSC
+198 
-209 SSSPIPLRAQSLS
+209 PLRAQNLS
-222 VGYGKRIIISNINLA
+222 VGYGKKIIIPEINLS

-271 VFLLGKNMSS
+271 VFLLGKNMPS

-323 LSPEDWKKTDEAIS
+323 LSPDDWKKTDEAIS
-337 LVHAEEVANSLFSE
+337 LVHAQEVADSLFSE

-417 VSDIVV
+417 VSDVVV

-431 RNGSPSEIFSGN
+431 KTGSPLEIFSGN

-456 AAEKCRLNLNFDEK
+456 DAEKCRLNLNFDDK
-470 KPQKNPENEIE
+470 IPQKNPENANKID
-481 SKNAETENKTENQPD
+481 KNNFTIENQ
-496 ENNPDVSFQDK
+496 
-507 NIQKIHGGPAQCAV
+507 GGPAQRAV
-521 AMSEVPPSAS
+521 AMSAVS
-531 LLRSRLPHS
+531 LLRSPRFACL

-545 RLFQRCRNESSAR
+545 RLYQRCRNESSAR
-558 GNQKIPQTK
+558 G

-657 GSQVIVNGEV
+657 GSQVIVNGEIL
-667 FGNMSAREYFK
+667 GNMSAREYFK

-702 IEGAGSPAE
+702 VEGAGSPAE

-726 IFGAPVILA
+726 ILGAPVILA

-784 EKKTKIPCAGTMPYL
+784 EKKTGIPCAGTMPYL

-805 EDSLSSRFEKKDFS
+805 EDSLSARFEKKDFS

-854 KDFGNLDDF
+854 KDFENLDVF

-882 ENGFDKKILEFAE
+882 ENGFDKKIIKFAE

-928 SLLDTKTVLKKEKTR
+928 GLLDTKTVLKKEKTR
-943 VQIHGKVKIGFG
+943 VQIKGKLKIGFG
-955 AAEISR
+955 EAELSC
-961 ASPESPAAKAANA
+961 SSPASLAENA
-974 TNSADFAEKSFFG
+974 TNSVHSSEKSFFD
-987 FISGKNFEGY
+987 FISGENFEGY

-1012 ILVKKSTDFVSH
+1012 ILVRKSADFVSRAE
-1024 SDSDEKLEKKA
+1024 SDFCGKNQEKSGGFEA
-1035 GISESCDSESF
+1035 C

-1051 GAVSGNA
+1051 GAVFGNA

-1068 GGLAFSLAQKIAL
+1068 GALAFSLAQKIAL
-1081 KKGSDLRNLQNSEFA
+1081 QKGSDLRNLESSESS
-1096 GKKSFGKDFSGQTF
+1096 GKGFSGKSF
-1110 RDFKESQYNLLADEI
+1110 RVFKESQYNLLADEI

>member
-12 IPKREISEKQRSG
+12 IPKQENSEKRQSG
-25 KSRNEK
+25 KSRSEK
-31 SARKEKRENPGTRN
+31 TAGNGNRENPETRN
-45 QRETAIGKI
+45 QRKTAIGKI
-54 PKAESDSVNRENAE
+54 PKAESGSVNRENAGN
-68 KSAEI
+68 
-73 VEKNAIPEITV
+73 VT
-84 SEIIEKKA
+84 
-92 PSTVAAEV
+92 
-100 LCSESIE
+100 
-107 SGKDEATAENVK
+107 ENI
-119 NLENAKTEKNA
+119 
-130 VSENT
+130 ENT
-135 ASSYSTATLSQQ
+135 
-147 TFSAKNPNS
+147 P
-156 RVARYSFSHPRS
+156 
-168 VSLFPLSVSQDSLSS
+168 
-183 FTSPRTAHCVPCPAS
+183 
-198 RIPLPSSRVSC
+198 PSSL
-209 SSSPIPLRAQSLS
+209 IPLRTQSLS
-222 VGYGKRIIISNINLA
+222 VGYGKKIIIPEINLS

-271 VFLLGKNMSS
+271 VFLLGKNMSA

-323 LSPEDWKKTDEAIS
+323 LSPDDWKKTDEAIS
-337 LVHAEEVANSLFSE
+337 LVHAEEVADSLFSE

-365 VAQDTEV
+365 VAQDTEA

-399 RQKKAVVLS
+399 EQKKAVVLS

-417 VSDIVV
+417 VSDVVV

-431 RNGSPSEIFSGN
+431 RTGTPSEIFSGG

-451 SDSEF
+451 SESEF
-456 AAEKCRLNLNFDEK
+456 DAEKCRLNLNFEFEDK
-470 KPQKNPENEIE
+470 IPQKNPEN
-481 SKNAETENKTENQPD
+481 KNPANEKIPD
-496 ENNPDVSFQDK
+496 YSFQNK
-507 NIQKIHGGPAQCAV
+507 NIQENQGGPAQCAV
-521 AMSEVPPSAS
+521 AMSKVPPSAS
-531 LLRSRLPHS
+531 LLRSLRSACS
-540 LRNAS
+540 LCNAS

-558 GNQKIPQTK
+558 KSQNPQTK
-567 NQKLHRTKVIM
+567 NQGKNHRAKVIM

-631 VMQAEAAGVE
+631 VMQAEAAGAE
-641 PSVFMNPIL
+641 PSVFMNPVL

-657 GSQVIVNGEV
+657 GSQVIVKGEV
-667 FGNMSAREYFK
+667 LGNMSAREYFS
-678 FKKSLVPQIVS
+678 FKKNLVPQIVN
-689 AFQKLEETSDIIV
+689 AFKKLEETSDIIV
-702 IEGAGSPAE
+702 VEGAGSPAE

-726 IFGAPVILA
+726 ILGAPVILA

-770 RGDVSLLESGIKAI
+770 RGDVSILESGIKAI
-784 EKKTKIPCAGTMPYL
+784 EKKTRIPCAGTMPYL

-840 EQIPGVSLNYISSK
+840 EQISGVSLNYVSSK

-882 ENGFDKKILEFAE
+882 ANGLDKKIIEFAE

-912 ISDPENV
+912 ISDPESI

-928 SLLDTKTVLKKEKTR
+928 GLLDIKTVLKKEKTR
-943 VQIHGKVKIGFG
+943 VQIQGTLEIGIANMSHATKV
-955 AAEISR
+955 ERS
-961 ASPESPAAKAANA
+961 
-974 TNSADFAEKSFFG
+974 AEKSFFG
-987 FISGKNFEGY
+987 FVSGEKFAGY

-1006 GENSAP
+1006 GENSSP
-1012 ILVKKSTDFVSH
+1012 VLVKKALDFESR
-1024 SDSDEKLEKKA
+1024 DFA
-1035 GISESCDSESF
+1035 GSQGKSGSF
-1046 DSEAK
+1046 EAK
-1051 GAVSGNA
+1051 GAVSGNV

-1068 GGLAFSLAQKIAL
+1068 GSLAFALAQKLAL
-1081 KKGSDLRNLQNSEFA
+1081 QKGSDLRNLESSESSEE
-1096 GKKSFGKDFSGQTF
+1096 KFGKDFSGQSF